1 MSSGNTLWCLNKT
14 KYKKR
19 LETQISTSTDIRL
32 ENKLI
37 RMSAF
42 FNSELKTEL
51 VSTMLSK
58 LKITNVSLHLLQY
71 FEYVSIFQ
79 LYYRRYNANGVG
91 LLVLFAILL
100 T

>member
-42 FNSELKTEL
+42 FNSIEL

-58 LKITNVSLHLLQY
+58 LKITDVSLHLLQY
-71 FEYVSIFQ
+71 FEYVSIYACNTFTAF
-79 LYYRRYNANGVG
+79 LT
-91 LLVLFAILL
+91 VL
-100 T
+100 